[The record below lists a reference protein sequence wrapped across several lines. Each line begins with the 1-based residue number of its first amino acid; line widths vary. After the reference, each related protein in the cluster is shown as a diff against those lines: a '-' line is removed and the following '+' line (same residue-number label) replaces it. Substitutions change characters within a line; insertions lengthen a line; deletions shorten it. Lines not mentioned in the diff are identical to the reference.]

1 MRSLN
6 FILIATAFALMICS
20 SEARAGRDYATYCQ
34 RRRVLP
40 ALPAN
45 LKFACFKT
53 RGPLPL
59 FGSNAL
65 QDAAFYANP
74 SNGREFA
81 IVFTAGDGFAKFAAG
96 ASTVQMEAEGAG
108 RGCFTVA
115 ITQDATGVS
124 SPDDAKP
131 YCSGQRAIWI

>member
-20 SEARAGRDYATYCQ
+20 SEARAVHNYATYCQ
-34 RRRVLP
+34 RRRGSP

-65 QDAAFYANP
+65 QGAAFYAKP

-96 ASTVQMEAEGAG
+96 ASTVQLDARGTG
-108 RGCFTVA
+108 RGCFIVA
-115 ITQDATGVS
+115 ITQDASGVP
-124 SPDDAKP
+124 SPDVANP
-131 YCSGQRAIWI
+131 HCSGQSAIWI